1 MSFPISV
8 GAVRLSFLESPHPRL
23 WRAPSE
29 GNCRLAVVTAA
40 TPIALVTGFPG
51 FIGERLLPRLLDL
64 HPQTEFLC
72 LVQPRFKDQAQKALS
87 RLAAPSTRAGLI
99 EGDITMPGLGIETSV
114 REGVLTRLDSVF
126 HLAAVYDLAV
136 TADFAHRVNVL
147 GTRNMIAFARS
158 APRFSRFQ
166 HVSTA
171 YVSGT
176 FEGVFRET
184 DLDRGQS
191 FKNHYERTKFESE
204 KDVVESGLPFTVYRP
219 GVVWGDS
226 RTGETAKFDGPYAVM
241 GAMEKVP
248 FLFLDGPR
256 DASMNVVPVDY
267 VIEGLARLS
276 ASSISLGKTYNLTDP
291 EGKDVRTLTR
301 LMAKALGRSYVFVPL
316 PLPLVRRAVSIPLV
330 RSTLG
335 LIPESIAYFGH
346 RCRYDASQAKADL
359 ATLGLVCPAVETYI
373 DTIVSF
379 FRANRDR
386 VRKTAM
392 V

>member
-1 MSFPISV
+1 MIQ
-8 GAVRLSFLESPHPRL
+8 A
-23 WRAPSE
+23 
-29 GNCRLAVVTAA
+29 
-40 TPIALVTGFPG
+40 PIALVTGFPG
-51 FIGERLLPRLLDL
+51 FIGERLLPRLLEL

-72 LVQPRFKDQAQKALS
+72 LVQPRFKEQAQSALS
-87 RLAAPSTRAGLI
+87 RLGIPPSRASLA
-99 EGDITMPGLGIETSV
+99 EGDITLEGLGIEASR
-114 REGVLTRLDSVF
+114 REALLSRLDAVF

-136 TADFAHRVNVL
+136 TAEFAHRVNVL
-147 GTRNMIAFARS
+147 GTRHMIAFAKG
-158 APRFSRFQ
+158 APPFKRFH

-176 FEGVFRET
+176 FEGVFSET

-241 GAMEKVP
+241 GAMEKVL
-248 FLFLDGPR
+248 FFFLDGPK
-256 DASMNVVPVDY
+256 DATMNVVPVDY

-276 ASSISLGKTYNLTDP
+276 ASPLSFRKTYNLTDP

-316 PLPLVRRAVSIPLV
+316 PLSLVRAAVSIPLV

-346 RCRYDASQAKADL
+346 RCRYDAAQAKADL
-359 ATLGLVCPAVETYI
+359 LTLGLACPAVETYI
-373 DTIVSF
+373 DVIVSF

>member
-1 MSFPISV
+1 MSQTP
-8 GAVRLSFLESPHPRL
+8 
-23 WRAPSE
+23 
-29 GNCRLAVVTAA
+29 
-40 TPIALVTGFPG
+40 PIALVTGFPG
-51 FIGERLLPRLLDL
+51 FIGERLLPRLLEL

-72 LVQPRFKDQAQKALS
+72 LVQSRFKEQAQAALA
-87 RLAAPSTRAGLI
+87 RMGVPATGLV
-99 EGDITMPGLGIETSV
+99 EGDITMDRLGIDEARAESIL
-114 REGVLTRLDSVF
+114 ERLESVF

-136 TADFAHRVNVL
+136 SAEFAHKVNVV
-147 GTRNMIAFARS
+147 GTQKMIAFSKA
-158 APRFSRFQ
+158 APRFSRFH

-184 DLDRGQS
+184 DLDRGQG
-191 FKNHYERTKFESE
+191 FKNHYESTKFESE
-204 KDVVESGLPFTVYRP
+204 KDVVTSGLPYSVYRP

-226 RTGETAKFDGPYAVM
+226 RTGETAKFDGPYTVM

-248 FLFLDGPR
+248 LFFLDGPK

-276 ASSISLGKTYNLTDP
+276 ASPVSLGKTYNLTDP
-291 EGKDVRTLTR
+291 EGKDVRALTR

-316 PLPLVRRAVSIPLV
+316 PLPLVRTAVSIPFV

-359 ATLGLVCPAVETYI
+359 ATLGLSCPAVETYI
-373 DTIVSF
+373 DVIVKF

>member
-1 MSFPISV
+1 MTQ
-8 GAVRLSFLESPHPRL
+8 
-23 WRAPSE
+23 AP
-29 GNCRLAVVTAA
+29 
-40 TPIALVTGFPG
+40 PIALVTGFPG
-51 FIGERLLPRLLDL
+51 FIGERLLPRLLEL
-64 HPQTEFLC
+64 HPGTEFLC
-72 LVQPRFKDQAQKALS
+72 LVQSRFTEQAQAALT
-87 RLAAPSTRAGLI
+87 RLGVPPHRAGLV
-99 EGDITMPGLGIETSV
+99 EGDITASDLGIDSARRGPILE
-114 REGVLTRLDSVF
+114 RLDSIF

-136 TADFAHRVNVL
+136 SAEFAHKVNVL
-147 GTRNMIAFARS
+147 GTRHMIAFAKG
-158 APRFSRFQ
+158 APGFKRFH

-191 FKNHYERTKFESE
+191 FKNHYESTKFESE
-204 KDVVESGLPFTVYRP
+204 KDVAQSGLPYSVYRP

-226 RTGETAKFDGPYAVM
+226 RTGETAKFDGPYSVM

-248 FLFLDGPR
+248 LVFLDGPK
-256 DASMNVVPVDY
+256 DATMNVVPVDY

-276 ASSISLGKTYNLTDP
+276 ASPLSLGKTYNLTDP
-291 EGKDVRTLTR
+291 DGKDVRTLTR
-301 LMAKALGRSYVFVPL
+301 LMAKALGRSYLFVPL
-316 PLPLVRRAVSIPLV
+316 PLSLVHAAVSIPLV
-330 RSTLG
+330 ERTLG
-335 LIPESIAYFGH
+335 LIPESIKYFGH

-359 ATLGLVCPAVETYI
+359 ATLGLSCPPVESYI
-373 DTIVSF
+373 DVIVAF

>member
-1 MSFPISV
+1 
-8 GAVRLSFLESPHPRL
+8 
-23 WRAPSE
+23 
-29 GNCRLAVVTAA
+29 VTEASK
-40 TPIALVTGFPG
+40 IALLTGFPG
-51 FIGERLLPRLLDL
+51 FIGERLLPRLLEL
-64 HPQTEFLC
+64 HPKTEFKC
-72 LVQPRFKDQAQKALS
+72 LVQPRFRDQAETELA
-87 RLAAPSTRAGLI
+87 RLGIPQNRATI
-99 EGDITMPGLGIETSV
+99 VEGDITSEGLGIEAT
-114 REGVLTRLDSVF
+114 RRAAIQGRLDAVF

-136 TADFAHRVNVL
+136 SAEFAHKVNVI
-147 GTRNMIAFARS
+147 GTRNMIAFAK
-158 APRFSRFQ
+158 AATNFGRFH

-184 DLDRGQS
+184 DLDRGQA
-191 FKNHYERTKFESE
+191 FKNHYESTKYESE
-204 KDVVESGLPFTVYRP
+204 KDVAASGLPYTVYRP

-226 RTGETAKFDGPYAVM
+226 RTGETAKFDGPYTVM
-241 GAMEKVP
+241 GAMEKIP
-248 FLFLDGPR
+248 FFFLDGPK

-276 ASSISLGKTYNLTDP
+276 ASPLSLGKTYNLTDP
-291 EGKDVRTLTR
+291 DGKDVRTLTR
-301 LMAKALGRSYVFVPL
+301 LMAKALGRSYIFVPL
-316 PLPLVRRAVSIPLV
+316 PLSLVRAAVSISLV
-330 RSTLG
+330 KETLG

-359 ATLGLVCPAVETYI
+359 ATLGLSCPPVEAYI
-373 DTIVSF
+373 HVIVRF

>member
-1 MSFPISV
+1 
-8 GAVRLSFLESPHPRL
+8 
-23 WRAPSE
+23 
-29 GNCRLAVVTAA
+29 VTSA
-40 TPIALVTGFPG
+40 TPTALLTGFPG

-64 HPQTEFLC
+64 HPKTDFLC
-72 LVQPRFKDQAQKALS
+72 LVQTRFLPQAQAALA
-87 RLAAPSTRAGLI
+87 RLGVPRGRVGLV
-99 EGDITMPGLGIETSV
+99 EGDITVEGLGIEAARRDALAASL
-114 REGVLTRLDSVF
+114 EAVF

-136 TADFAHRVNVL
+136 SEEFAHRVNVL
-147 GTRNMIAFARS
+147 GTRHMIELAKAARS
-158 APRFSRFQ
+158 FSRFH

-171 YVSGT
+171 YVSGR

-191 FKNHYERTKFESE
+191 FKNHYESTKFESE
-204 KDVVESGLPFTVYRP
+204 KEVVGSGLPFTVYRP

-226 RTGETAKFDGPYAVM
+226 RTGETAKFDGPYSVM

-248 FLFLDGPR
+248 FFFLDGPR
-256 DASMNVVPVDY
+256 DATMNVVPVDY

-276 ASSISLGKTYNLTDP
+276 ASHLSLGKTYNLTDP

-301 LMAKALGRSYVFVPL
+301 LMAKALGRSYLYVPL
-316 PLPLVRRAVSIPLV
+316 PLSLVRATVSIPLV
-330 RSTLG
+330 QKTLG

-346 RCRYDASQAKADL
+346 RCRYDASQAKVDL
-359 ATLGLVCPAVETYI
+359 ATLGLSCPPVESYLGV
-373 DTIVSF
+373 IVNF
-379 FRANRDR
+379 FRANRDK

>member
-1 MSFPISV
+1 MIPAS
-8 GAVRLSFLESPHPRL
+8 
-23 WRAPSE
+23 
-29 GNCRLAVVTAA
+29 
-40 TPIALVTGFPG
+40 PIALVTGFPG
-51 FIGERLLPRLLDL
+51 FIGERLLPRLLEL

-72 LVQPRFKDQAQKALS
+72 LVQPRFKEQAQSALS
-87 RLAAPSTRAGLI
+87 RLGIPASRASLA
-99 EGDITMPGLGIETSV
+99 EGDITLEGLGIETSR
-114 REGVLTRLDSVF
+114 REALLSRLDAVF

-136 TADFAHRVNVL
+136 AAEFAHRVNVV
-147 GTRNMIAFARS
+147 GTRHMIAFARS
-158 APRFSRFQ
+158 APRFSRFH

-176 FEGVFRET
+176 FEGVFKET
-184 DLDRGQS
+184 DLDRGQG

-204 KDVVESGLPFTVYRP
+204 KDVVQSGLPFTVYRP

-248 FLFLDGPR
+248 LFFLDGPK

-276 ASSISLGKTYNLTDP
+276 ASPVSLRKTYNLTDP
-291 EGKDVRTLTR
+291 DGKDVRTLTR
-301 LMAKALGRSYVFVPL
+301 LMAKTLGRSYVFVPL
-316 PLPLVRRAVSIPLV
+316 PLSLVRAVVSIPLV

-346 RCRYDASQAKADL
+346 RCRYDAAQAKADL
-359 ATLGLVCPAVETYI
+359 LTLGLVCPAVETYI
-373 DTIVSF
+373 DVIVRF
-379 FRANRDR
+379 FRANRDQ
-386 VRKTAM
+386 VRRTAM